1 MTVVVPKIEHNDI
14 INATEPPTK
23 TTIIGPRSIM
33 EKRIEKKKVALTNLH
48 NRIYANTTDH

>member
-1 MTVVVPKIEHNDI
+1 MTVVIPNIEHNDV

-33 EKRIEKKKVALTNLH
+33 EKRIEKKKSCFN
-48 NRIYANTTDH
+48 